1 MIQAETA
8 GQFVMQVDWPRFVE
22 LIGGKEKILL
32 TTHHRPDCD
41 AVGSELGMF
50 HVLKR
55 LGKQVMTANPF
66 ETPPN
71 LQFLDPGGQ
80 LQHFSKVPKEYLDSA
95 DLLLV
100 LDTTAWAQLG
110 GMGDVIRAF
119 QGDVAV
125 MDHHVSGDDLG
136 AILFKDTAAEATGR
150 LVFEAAEQL
159 GVEVTGEIATP
170 VFAALATDTGWF
182 RFSSTTERTYELAA
196 RIVAAG
202 AKPDLIYKD
211 LYECETLAR
220 IKLTGRVLAKTEA
233 ELDGRLIHTWIS
245 LDDFDVCGALPGDS
259 EDLINM
265 TLAVGGT
272 EFAVIF
278 VEQRTG
284 GFKIS
289 FRSRCELDCSQIAG
303 RFGGG
308 GHKKAAG
315 AFLAAGTIEDAQ
327 SQVLEVVRHAMTT

>member
-1 MIQAETA
+1 VSQTETA
-8 GQFVMQVDWPRFVE
+8 EQLPMQIDWPRFVE
-22 LIGGKEKILL
+22 FIGGKEKILL

-41 AVGSELGMF
+41 AVGSELGMV

-55 LGKQVMTANPF
+55 LGKEVMTANPF
-66 ETPPN
+66 EVPPN
-71 LQFLDPGGQ
+71 FQFLDPDGL
-80 LQHFSKVPKEYLDSA
+80 LQHFSKVPKDYMDSA

-110 GMGDVIRAF
+110 AMGDVIRAF

-125 MDHHVSGDDLG
+125 MDHHISGDDLG
-136 AILFKDTAAEATGR
+136 AILFKDTTAEATGR
-150 LVFEAAEQL
+150 LVFEAAVHL
-159 GVEVTGEIATP
+159 GVEVTPEIAAP

-182 RFSSTTERTYELAA
+182 RFSSTTERTYQLAA

-202 AKPDLIYKD
+202 ARPDQIYKD

-220 IKLTGRVLAKTEA
+220 INLTGRVLAKTRT

-245 LDDFDVCGALPGDS
+245 LDDFDTCGALPGDS

-265 TLAVGGT
+265 TLAVAGT

-278 VEQRTG
+278 VEQRIG

-289 FRSRCELDCSQIAG
+289 FRSRCKLDCSKIAAQ
-303 RFGGG
+303 FGGG

-315 AFLAAGTIEDAQ
+315 ASVAAETIEQAH
-327 SQVLEVVRHAMTT
+327 SEVLAVVREAMQ

>member
-1 MIQAETA
+1 VCQAELA
-8 GQFVMQVDWPRFVE
+8 ENAPMQVDWPRFVE
-22 LIGGKEKILL
+22 LIRGRRQILL

-41 AVGSELGMF
+41 AVGSELGMLRI
-50 HVLKR
+50 LKR
-55 LGKQVMTANPF
+55 LGKQVRTANPF
-66 ETPPN
+66 EVPPN
-71 LQFLDPGGQ
+71 LQFLDPDGL
-80 LQHFSKVPKEYLDSA
+80 LQHFTKVPKDYLDSA

-110 GMGDVIRAF
+110 DMGNVIRAF

-136 AILFKDTAAEATGR
+136 GTLFKDTSAEATGR
-150 LVFEAAEQL
+150 LVFEAAGHL
-159 GVEVTGEIATP
+159 GVEVTPDIATP
-170 VFAALATDTGWF
+170 LFAALATDTGWF
-182 RFSSTTERTYELAA
+182 RFSSTGARTYELAA

-202 AKPDLIYKD
+202 AEPDQIYKD

-220 IKLTGRVLAKTEA
+220 INLTGRVLAKTKA

-245 LDDFDVCGALPGDS
+245 LDDFDTCGALPGDS

-265 TLAVGGT
+265 TLAVAGT
-272 EFAVIF
+272 EFAVIL

-284 GFKIS
+284 GFKLS
-289 FRSRCELDCSQIAG
+289 FRSRCDLDCSKIAAQ
-303 RFGGG
+303 FNGG

-315 AFLAAGTIEDAQ
+315 AFLAAKTIEEAQ
-327 SQVLEVVRHAMTT
+327 SKVLDVLRKAMQ